1 MPQRRD
7 DSILTLFSV
16 AEAPEVDDIAGVW
29 ATDFRMA
36 VTANDLTLDFIRE
49 DPFDERAVVVAR
61 VACSHA
67 VFAEFVA
74 ELSAKWQDW
83 MWRSSPPEDA

>member
-29 ATDFRMA
+29 ATDVRMA

-49 DPFDERAVVVAR
+49 DPLENLKAEQRRKYPHLAAIKFPPKER
-61 VACSHA
+61 
-67 VFAEFVA
+67 E
-74 ELSAKWQDW
+74 
-83 MWRSSPPEDA
+83 